1 VKRKR
6 RKPEPRPSAGP
17 QLVIIAGVL
26 LLVAAVFV
34 LKGTGSDGND
44 PGSQDQGVVIPTAA
58 DTGALPQPASTLA
71 PAAAPAAAGSQAP
84 PSSTLPS
91 LPEDQLDHFLA
102 SGRPILAFFHSD
114 TCVQCVQMTK
124 IVGQV
129 YPEFSD
135 HIALVDVNVYDQ
147 RNQNL
152 LRRARIQVI
161 PTIIFIGRDQQGKGY
176 SGVMPADALRSELQ
190 TLAQEP

>member
-1 VKRKR
+1 MKRKR

-34 LKGTGSDGND
+34 LKETGSDGNH
-44 PGSQDQGVVIPTAA
+44 PGSQDQVAVIPTAA

-71 PAAAPAAAGSQAP
+71 PAEAPAAAGSQASLP
-84 PSSTLPS
+84 STLPS

-129 YPEFSD
+129 YPDFSD

-161 PTIIFIGRDQQGKGY
+161 PTIILIGRDQQGKGY
-176 SGVMPADALRSELQ
+176 SGVMPADTLRAELQ
-190 TLAQEP
+190 ALAQEP

>member
-6 RKPEPRPSAGP
+6 RKPEPRSAAGP
-17 QLVIIAGVL
+17 QLAIVAGVL
-26 LLVAAVFV
+26 LLIAAVFV
-34 LKGTGSDGND
+34 LKETRSDGND
-44 PGSQDQGVVIPTAA
+44 PGSQDQVAVIPTAD

-71 PAAAPAAAGSQAP
+71 AAAAPAPAGAQASL
-84 PSSTLPS
+84 SSTLPS
-91 LPEDQLDHFLA
+91 LPEAQLDQHLA

-124 IVGQV
+124 IVEQV
-129 YPEFSD
+129 YPDFSD
-135 HIALVDVNVYDQ
+135 RIALVDVNVYDQ

-161 PTIIFIGRDQQGKGY
+161 PTIILIGRDQQGKGY
-176 SGVMPADALRSELQ
+176 SGVMPADTLRAELQ
-190 TLAQEP
+190 ALALEP

>member
-1 VKRKR
+1 MKRKR

-34 LKGTGSDGND
+34 LKETGSDGND
-44 PGSQDQGVVIPTAA
+44 PGSQDQVAVIPTAA

-71 PAAAPAAAGSQAP
+71 PAEAPAAAGSQASLP
-84 PSSTLPS
+84 STLPS

-129 YPEFSD
+129 YPDFSD

-161 PTIIFIGRDQQGKGY
+161 PTIILIDRDQQGKGY
-176 SGVMPADALRSELQ
+176 SGVMPADTLRAELQ
-190 TLAQEP
+190 ALAQEP